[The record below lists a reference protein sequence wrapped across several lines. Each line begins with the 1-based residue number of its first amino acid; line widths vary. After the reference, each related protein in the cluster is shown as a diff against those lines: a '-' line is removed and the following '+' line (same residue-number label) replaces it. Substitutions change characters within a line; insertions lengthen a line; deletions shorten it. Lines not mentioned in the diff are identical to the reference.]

1 MGCLLELEESGI
13 YQYRLNPALTRAHHW
28 FVNCILFLCVLVGSS
43 FSYSF
48 LVFNCEWR
56 RYAYSFSKSRE
67 VNKGVLGWG
76 GHSCM
81 IPLYVVLDLMLVVRT
96 SEG

>member
-1 MGCLLELEESGI
+1 MHI
-13 YQYRLNPALTRAHHW
+13 H
-28 FVNCILFLCVLVGSS
+28 
-43 FSYSF
+43 
-48 LVFNCEWR
+48 
-56 RYAYSFSKSRE
+56 FSKSRE

-96 SEG
+96 SEGVVVYGCSQERTLC